1 MQFSLRMIE
10 EALENYDID
19 ECFEEDEK
27 RNIDNIRLYYP
38 GTCLLEQT
46 LYLETSDTFF
56 HDKDPAVICL
66 HGKNMLRIRS
76 ASANDVFN
84 RVLQYFEQKQKWEE
98 NINNLITSNCLL
110 KDVLNQFQDVIPFP
124 LMVLDN
130 GQMVLATSD
139 NYGEGALDNEWD
151 IALKTGRF
159 QRETI
164 EKYNLLYQ
172 SKIHIH
178 GFYEIP
184 ADPFPFPSF
193 NRNIFIENEFVGFI
207 SMILVR
213 GNKEVYKDW
222 FDIACNVILKWI
234 TLYMQQNEIL
244 IRQKAFAELLSDD
257 QANMQKFVD
266 SMKTIGWKGTH
277 AKHLLL
283 LRCVSN
289 VLNMNTHIVKL
300 LNHSSTALYA
310 IEFRN
315 DIAVLVNET
324 MMPRETFIQ
333 EVVPMLKKSGYYGG
347 ESDRFFDPD
356 QIHQYYLQAR
366 VAMAYGEIK
375 SGEFHH
381 IRDHMVPY
389 IFRMLREKNDMD
401 MRHPCLEVMKQYD
414 SQHKTDYYNILKVYL
429 QCGCSQTM
437 AAERLFMHR
446 NSLIR
451 KIEKIR
457 ELFHVDLNSY
467 EVRLHLM
474 MSYEMERQ
482 ER

>member
-56 HDKDPAVICL
+56 QDKDPAVICL

-76 ASANDVFN
+76 ASVNDVFN

-178 GFYEIP
+178 GFY
-184 ADPFPFPSF
+184 
-193 NRNIFIENEFVGFI
+193 
-207 SMILVR
+207 
-213 GNKEVYKDW
+213 
-222 FDIACNVILKWI
+222 
-234 TLYMQQNEIL
+234 
-244 IRQKAFAELLSDD
+244 
-257 QANMQKFVD
+257 
-266 SMKTIGWKGTH
+266 
-277 AKHLLL
+277 
-283 LRCVSN
+283 
-289 VLNMNTHIVKL
+289 
-300 LNHSSTALYA
+300 
-310 IEFRN
+310 
-315 DIAVLVNET
+315 
-324 MMPRETFIQ
+324 
-333 EVVPMLKKSGYYGG
+333 
-347 ESDRFFDPD
+347 
-356 QIHQYYLQAR
+356 
-366 VAMAYGEIK
+366 
-375 SGEFHH
+375 
-381 IRDHMVPY
+381 
-389 IFRMLREKNDMD
+389 
-401 MRHPCLEVMKQYD
+401 
-414 SQHKTDYYNILKVYL
+414 
-429 QCGCSQTM
+429 
-437 AAERLFMHR
+437 
-446 NSLIR
+446 
-451 KIEKIR
+451 
-457 ELFHVDLNSY
+457 LFHSRVLIEISLLKMN
-467 EVRLHLM
+467 L
-474 MSYEMERQ
+474 
-482 ER
+482 